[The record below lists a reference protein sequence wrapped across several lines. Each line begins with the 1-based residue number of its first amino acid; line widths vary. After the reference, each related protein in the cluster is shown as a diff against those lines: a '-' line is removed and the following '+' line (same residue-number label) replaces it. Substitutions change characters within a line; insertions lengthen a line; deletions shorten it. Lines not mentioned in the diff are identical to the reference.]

1 MIFVQ
6 LSMKKTFFLLQIYFK
21 WWLTLLHFLFISIS
35 FQFKFKVSNKNFAF
49 WFSFFH
55 YLPCVWVFDHT
66 VSYIMTDFLF
76 RFRIIIWLIRFC
88 IILDLFS
95 ISHLFFAFSLYVV
108 RTSVLGMVCVEFWA
122 VGMLIIE
129 VSWLMLILS
138 CCVFT
143 EVAWITNEVWIT
155 DESFAVA
162 RKGES
167 PSWSFFPNFYCDVFT
182 TLPFLSGSSFKA
194 DSWYWSWQIS
204 FSKMLDILLLSV
216 SDCIQVGLVLD
227 AGYF

>member
-108 RTSVLGMVCVEFWA
+108 RTSGLCYILCCWYVVNWSVLTHA
-122 VGMLIIE
+122 DIIMLH
-129 VSWLMLILS
+129 
-138 CCVFT
+138 
-143 EVAWITNEVWIT
+143 
-155 DESFAVA
+155 
-162 RKGES
+162 
-167 PSWSFFPNFYCDVFT
+167 FYR
-182 TLPFLSGSSFKA
+182 GS
-194 DSWYWSWQIS
+194 
-204 FSKMLDILLLSV
+204 LNN
-216 SDCIQVGLVLD
+216 
-227 AGYF
+227 